1 MATSSFPSDLFGS
14 SDEEDAVQSQ
24 NQDEDLDPTNEKR
37 SGAELG
43 ANRPA
48 KPSLNVDIFGA
59 DSSDEEAGKPSNA
72 DNKSKKRLRKQSS
85 GNEEGSEDEAAELSF
100 DATEDGDVSK
110 NAQIN
115 SSKRSRIVTDSDDE
129 GI

>member
-1 MATSSFPSDLFGS
+1 M
-14 SDEEDAVQSQ
+14 QSQ